1 MTSLRTN
8 DPAAPLG
15 DSGLQLLFDV
25 NKTTEPGYRGPAV
38 LRVGTGSRI
47 GLPVLQPQLH
57 YSRGIRMPKG
67 LAGIIAVATLVLAT
81 LASVASAA
89 DKNTRVLAAAQA
101 ERTAQLQLL
110 EQVVDID
117 SGTGDVEG
125 GRKVAAVLIP
135 RLEALG
141 MTIESVPA
149 EQAGLAENT
158 VATLTGR
165 GKSRILMIGHIDT
178 VFEPGTVQRRPFRTD
193 DRRAYG
199 PGVSDEKG
207 GVVEG
212 LYALK
217 ILRDQ
222 AFVNFGKIVFLMETS
237 EERGSPGTRALIG
250 RLLKDA
256 DVELNLEPGDLP
268 DVLTVWRK
276 GSTNFRIEVKGRA
289 AHAGVAPQDG
299 RNAALELIHQ
309 LSGLDA
315 FPKSGAGLT
324 ANLTVMQAG
333 TRANIIPED
342 AWALINVRVRD
353 KADFARVEQ
362 VLRRNAE
369 TTLIPDTKVTVS
381 GGEGFPPLP
390 NNPATDRLAARA
402 QRIYAGLGRSLTAG
416 GNGGASESA
425 LANDAG
431 VAALDGLGPVGGGF
445 HSDKEFLELDT
456 VTPRLY
462 LLTMLLMELSR
473 SPPQ

>member
-1 MTSLRTN
+1 MPR
-8 DPAAPLG
+8 
-15 DSGLQLLFDV
+15 GLV
-25 NKTTEPGYRGPAV
+25 SIVA
-38 LRVGTGSRI
+38 I
-47 GLPVLQPQLH
+47 G
-57 YSRGIRMPKG
+57 
-67 LAGIIAVATLVLAT
+67 AAVALAA
-81 LASVASAA
+81 LASVVSAA
-89 DKNTRVLAAAQA
+89 DKNTQVFTAAQA
-101 ERTAQLQLL
+101 DRSAQLELL
-110 EQVVDID
+110 AQVVNID
-117 SGTGDVEG
+117 SGTGDLEG

-135 RLEALG
+135 RLQALG
-141 MTIESVPA
+141 MSIESVPA
-149 EQAGLAENT
+149 EETGLPENT

-165 GKSRILMIGHIDT
+165 GKTRILMIGHIDT

-193 DRRAYG
+193 EKRAYG

-212 LYALK
+212 VYALK
-217 ILRDQ
+217 ILHDLG
-222 AFVNFGKIVFLMETS
+222 FTSFGKIVFLMETS

-309 LSGLDA
+309 LAALDV
-315 FPKSGAGLT
+315 FPKSGDGLT

-342 AWALINVRVRD
+342 AWAQVNVRVRD
-353 KADFARVEQ
+353 KSDFARVEQ
-362 VLRRNAE
+362 VLRKNAE
-369 TTLIPDTKVTVS
+369 ITLIPDTRVTIS

-390 NNPATDRLAARA
+390 NNPATDRLAGRA
-402 QRIYAGLGRSLTAG
+402 QRIYAGIGRSLTAG

-462 LLTMLLMELSR
+462 LLAMLLMDLGR
-473 SPPQ
+473 SPAQ